1 MLSNVSPSSM
11 FSRLQALLMSC
22 ALALALISTAAVAQ
36 GSREVTLI
44 DPPQPTPAD
53 GTIEVLE
60 FFSYGC
66 IHCAN
71 LEPPLEA
78 WMKRLPPD
86 VKFRRVPSGFNL
98 GGLDEISVFH
108 TLEAMGQLDRLHK
121 KLFDALH
128 TERAMLGH
136 KPTFL
141 KWLEKNGVDP
151 KQYETVEKSFS
162 VQTKVMRGRQLASQY
177 KVTNTPTIVVGGR
190 FALIQTGGAAN
201 FLAAV
206 DRTIAQLRS
215 QSAPRAATPSS
226 RPAPAPAK
234 N

>member
-1 MLSNVSPSSM
+1 MLSNVFPSPF
-11 FSRLQALLMSC
+11 FSRMQAGFATF
-22 ALALALISTAAVAQ
+22 ALALAIASTSALAQ

-66 IHCAN
+66 VFCAN

-78 WMKRLPPD
+78 WKKQLPPD

-108 TLEAMGQLDRLHK
+108 TLEAMGQLDRLHR

-151 KQYETVEKSFS
+151 KQYEAVEKSFS

-206 DRTIAQLRS
+206 DRTVAQLRA
-215 QSAPRAATPSS
+215 QSAPRNAGSAP
-226 RPAPAPAK
+226 RPAAK

>member
-1 MLSNVSPSSM
+1 MHSNILPGT
-11 FSRLQALLMSC
+11 FFGRLQATLATC
-22 ALALALISTAAVAQ
+22 ALAFMLASTAAVAQ

-78 WMKRLPPD
+78 WMKQLPAD

-98 GGLDEISVFH
+98 GGLDEVSVFH

-121 KLFDALH
+121 KIFDALH

-136 KPTFL
+136 RPTLL

-162 VQTKVMRGRQLASQY
+162 VQTKVTRGRQLASQY
-177 KVTNTPTIVVGGR
+177 RITNTPTIVVGGR
-190 FALIQTGGAAN
+190 FALIQNGGAAA
-201 FLAAV
+201 FLQSV
-206 DRTIAQLRS
+206 DRTIAQLRT
-215 QSAPRAATPSS
+215 QSAPRSA
-226 RPAPAPAK
+226 APAPRPAAK

>member
-1 MLSNVSPSSM
+1 MLSNVFPSS
-11 FSRLQALLMSC
+11 FLSRMQAC
-22 ALALALISTAAVAQ
+22 FTTFALALAIASTSALAQ

-66 IHCAN
+66 VHCAN

-78 WMKRLPPD
+78 WKKQLPPD

-108 TLEAMGQLDRLHK
+108 TLEAMGQLDRLHR

-141 KWLEKNGVDP
+141 KWLEKNGIDP

-177 KVTNTPTIVVGGR
+177 KITNTPTIVVGGR

-206 DRTIAQLRS
+206 DRTVAQLRA
-215 QSAPRAATPSS
+215 QSAPRSA
-226 RPAPAPAK
+226 APAPRPPTK